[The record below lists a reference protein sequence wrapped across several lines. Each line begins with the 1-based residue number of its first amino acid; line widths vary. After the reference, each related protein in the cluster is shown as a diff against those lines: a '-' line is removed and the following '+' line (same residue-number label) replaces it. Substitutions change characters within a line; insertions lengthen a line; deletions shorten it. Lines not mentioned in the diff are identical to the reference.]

1 MSIQRCTTD
10 EEIQTALE
18 NVHVDVSSDELDQVL
33 DEFESI
39 YEDPVAVTLQNYM
52 EALDSVIMEQCGDW
66 IDYIDYVRY
75 LKDLVE
81 DEENAFSLVK
91 INDGYCIVYPDM
103 PDSMDEEDEFEEDEE
118 EEDSEEIELPE
129 G

>member
-1 MSIQRCTTD
+1 MSIRRCTTN

-33 DEFESI
+33 DEFESE

-81 DEENAFSLVK
+81 DEENQFSLVK

-118 EEDSEEIELPE
+118 EDIEIELPE